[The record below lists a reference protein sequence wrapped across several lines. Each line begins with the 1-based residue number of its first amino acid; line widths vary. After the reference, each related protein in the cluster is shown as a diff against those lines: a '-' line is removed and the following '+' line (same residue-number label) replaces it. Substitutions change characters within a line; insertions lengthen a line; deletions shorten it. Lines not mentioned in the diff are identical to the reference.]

1 MGDTEQVVRT
11 SYNRWVPE
19 RQAALT
25 AILKHAFRDKPKH
38 TAIQGGRGSRR

>member
-1 MGDTEQVVRT
+1 MGDSEQVVRD

-25 AILKHAFRDKPKH
+25 KILKDAFSDKPKLVGLK
-38 TAIQGGRGSRR
+38 GGKR

>member
-1 MGDTEQVVRT
+1 MGDTEQVVRA

-25 AILKHAFRDKPKH
+25 AILKDAFKDKPKLVG
-38 TAIQGGRGSRR
+38 IKGGRR